1 MGLLWLWSLVVQP
14 LVSKRFFFS
23 GSSEF
28 FFSFAFRKACHWF
41 AALNKHCA
49 YMPSVTHWMW
59 ILAVCQ
65 YLNNEWKYAPCMLRS
80 PKVTCFY
87 FVETPACWFCT
98 SHSTS
103 VFSQI
108 TWKYWKLSS
117 SWVKPV
123 WFKNQIFLF
132 IAEFNLL
139 LWRILYPS
147 CTVVLPMCLN
157 AADQHQFGA
166 GFSSPVMSP
175 SLTSRARTSKECVL
189 GLWWIVEMAILVN
202 VT

>member
-1 MGLLWLWSLVVQP
+1 
-14 LVSKRFFFS
+14 
-23 GSSEF
+23 
-28 FFSFAFRKACHWF
+28 
-41 AALNKHCA
+41 
-49 YMPSVTHWMW
+49 
-59 ILAVCQ
+59 
-65 YLNNEWKYAPCMLRS
+65 MLRS

-147 CTVVLPMCLN
+147 CTANVSECSWPASVWCWVLLTSYKPISDIKSKDKFCGELLKWLSLLMWPRLALNFWEAVWLPMARKDQASTTAVLN
-157 AADQHQFGA
+157 FALFL
-166 GFSSPVMSP
+166 V
-175 SLTSRARTSKECVL
+175 SLAF
-189 GLWWIVEMAILVN
+189 
-202 VT
+202 